1 MHIERHG
8 AWQALPLIAY
18 PPLAHVAVTHRSPL
32 LMGLALGWLALT
44 AAQPLLRTC
53 KPTAWLGLGLLL
65 LLVAFLVW
73 QGKGLWLMVAL
84 SSALP
89 ALAAATFTLSLRP
102 GATPL
107 VTAIATRFDG
117 PLPAE
122 ALRYTRRLTV
132 LWAMLI
138 TALVG
143 VEIALFVT
151 ASPTTWSRFANG
163 YAYGILAAA
172 FVLEYAYRRI
182 RFRHLPQSGVLR
194 YVKNLLRTPR
204 FGAS

>member
-8 AWQALPLIAY
+8 AWQALPLLAY
-18 PPLAHVAVTHRSPL
+18 PPIAHLAVAHRSPV
-32 LMGLALGWLALT
+32 LMGLALGWLAI
-44 AAQPLLRTC
+44 AAATPLLR
-53 KPTAWLGLGLLL
+53 KRRPTAWLALGLLL
-65 LLVAFLVW
+65 ALVALLVRE
-73 QGKGLWLMVAL
+73 GNGLWLMVAL

-89 ALAAATFTLSLRP
+89 AVAAAAFWLSLRP

-107 VTAIATRFDG
+107 VTAVATRFDG
-117 PLPAE
+117 PLPAA
-122 ALRYTRRLTV
+122 ALRYTRCLTV
-132 LWAMLI
+132 LWAVLI

-143 VEIALFVT
+143 VEVTLSAT

-163 YAYGILAAA
+163 YAYGILGAA

-182 RFRHLPQSGVLR
+182 RFRHLPQPGVLR

-204 FGAS
+204 FGAP